1 MYHILFSDEDPIVGK
16 LSEFTVPL
24 TELTQTQVLTQGW
37 WYLSIMSDMPLV
49 ETEDG
54 YFDAQQPRCQ
64 KWTLQKF
71 WSYVLGPTGLQLS
84 SNPQKGFPS
93 FCICCIKSE

>member
-1 MYHILFSDEDPIVGK
+1 MYHILFSDGDLIVGK

-37 WYLSIMSDMPLV
+37 CYLSIKSDMPLV

-54 YFDAQQPRCQ
+54 YFHAQQPRCQ

-84 SNPQKGFPS
+84 SNPQMVFPVFTS
-93 FCICCIKSE
+93 AG